1 MWDSDMM
8 CKWETS
14 VQTEA
19 WSKTLL
25 GRRMSCPLPTILEW
39 WVGQWVPAPHMM
51 GAEPVS
57 FELVSCHPGILQ
69 NCMMFGLILISSC
82 LFFIYSCLEFSW
94 EIKKK
99 LWLRTFLCLSS
110 RLSLEHVDKITCL
123 GFQTGISTSEVFWD
137 QGFLFNTHKT
147 CASEWRYRTSSGL
160 CCVTC
165 VSNSTSLSLTF
176 LICRM
181 GRLIELCLPS
191 RSVPR
196 VTWCNRY
203 ECDLQTVKC
212 FRCLWT
218 SKWGNFFPS
227 NAYVWC
233 WLLLL
238 NGQGKEAFSA
248 NAIWNSFTRSIPCLS
263 YRLALN
269 YATAMMSPISFWAH
283 HSLHR

>member
-1 MWDSDMM
+1 M
-8 CKWETS
+8 
-14 VQTEA
+14 
-19 WSKTLL
+19 
-25 GRRMSCPLPTILEW
+25 
-39 WVGQWVPAPHMM
+39 
-51 GAEPVS
+51 
-57 FELVSCHPGILQ
+57 
-69 NCMMFGLILISSC
+69 
-82 LFFIYSCLEFSW
+82 
-94 EIKKK
+94 
-99 LWLRTFLCLSS
+99 
-110 RLSLEHVDKITCL
+110 
-123 GFQTGISTSEVFWD
+123 FWD

-181 GRLIELCLPS
+181 GRLTELCLPS

-218 SKWGNFFPS
+218 SKWGTSLHPMLMFGAGFYSSMVKGRKLWVPMPF
-227 NAYVWC
+227 
-233 WLLLL
+233 
-238 NGQGKEAFSA
+238 G
-248 NAIWNSFTRSIPCLS
+248 TPIPCLS